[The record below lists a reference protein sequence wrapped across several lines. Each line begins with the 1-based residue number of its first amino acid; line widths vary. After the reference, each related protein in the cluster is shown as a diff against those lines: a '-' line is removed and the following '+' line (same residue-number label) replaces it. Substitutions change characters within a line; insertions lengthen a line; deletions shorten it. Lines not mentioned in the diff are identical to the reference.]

1 MNKYKYLF
9 KNIGLMTISNFGSKI
24 LSFLLVPL
32 YTNVLSTED
41 YGIYDFYVITIYL
54 LIPILSLNIIEAVL
68 RFSLD
73 SKKDKAKIF
82 TIGFYKCIV
91 AVCICSILIIIN
103 MILNIVDVLNKYP
116 LFFIL
121 YFTLSLFS
129 DLILQYTR
137 GLERLKDVAISGI
150 ISSITIL
157 CFNVLLLVVFNW
169 KLEGFFI
176 ANCLSFFSVIIFLS
190 LRIKIWQSI
199 LLKSDL
205 KMIKKEMTSYSTPMI
220 LNSIGWWI
228 NNVANKYIVIFL
240 CGIAANGIFSV
251 AYRIPSILVLFQTI
265 FNQAWTVSAVKE
277 FDKNNSSF
285 YLNIYNAYN
294 MGMVIVCSILI
305 LFNKTIAYILFAN
318 DFYLAWQYAP
328 FLILAVVFNSLA
340 TLLGGIFSAAK
351 ETKKC
356 AKTTMIGS
364 VANIALGLILVYQIG
379 IMGAA
384 ISTMISQMIVW
395 LTRLK
400 ETKKIIQFDINIKLH
415 IISYIILLIQVVII
429 LFIENMWLMTIIEFS
444 FFILIIILYKD
455 NLLYYV
461 KTLVFK
467 KKNKEGE
474 GI

>member
-1 MNKYKYLF
+1 MNKYKYLL

-32 YTNVLSTED
+32 YTNVLSTEE
-41 YGIYDFYVITIYL
+41 YGIYDFYAITVFL
-54 LIPILSLNIIEAVL
+54 LTPILSLNIVEAVL

-73 SKKDKAKIF
+73 SKKDKTKIF

-103 MILNIVDVLNKYP
+103 MTLNVVDVLNKYP

-129 DLILQYTR
+129 DLILQYAR
-137 GLERLKDVAISGI
+137 GLERLKDVAIAGI
-150 ISSITIL
+150 ISSITML

-169 KLEGFFI
+169 KLKGFFI

-199 LLKSDL
+199 LLKADL
-205 KMIKKEMTSYSTPMI
+205 KIIKKEMISYSTPMI

-240 CGIAANGIFSV
+240 CGVAANGIFSV

-328 FLILAVVFNSLA
+328 FLMLAVVFNSLA
-340 TLLGGIFSAAK
+340 VLLGGIFSAAK
-351 ETKKC
+351 KSEVY
-356 AKTTMIGS
+356 AKTTMIGAI
-364 VANIALGLILVYQIG
+364 ANIVLGLILVFGMGVI
-379 IMGAA
+379 GAA
-384 ISTMISQMIVW
+384 IATMIANIIVW
-395 LTRLK
+395 LMRLK

-429 LFIENMWLMTIIEFS
+429 LFIENTWLMIILEFS
-444 FFILIIILYKD
+444 CLILIIMLYKD
-455 NLLYYV
+455 NLLYYGR
-461 KTLVFK
+461 TLIFK

-474 GI
+474 SI

>member
-205 KMIKKEMTSYSTPMI
+205 KMIKKEMISYSTPMI

-340 TLLGGIFSAAK
+340 TLLGGIFSALK
-351 ETKKC
+351 
-356 AKTTMIGS
+356 
-364 VANIALGLILVYQIG
+364 
-379 IMGAA
+379 
-384 ISTMISQMIVW
+384 
-395 LTRLK
+395 RLK
-400 ETKKIIQFDINIKLH
+400 NVLKRQ
-415 IISYIILLIQVVII
+415 
-429 LFIENMWLMTIIEFS
+429 
-444 FFILIIILYKD
+444 
-455 NLLYYV
+455 
-461 KTLVFK
+461 
-467 KKNKEGE
+467 
-474 GI
+474 